1 MHYWDISLLR
11 VSLDLPR
18 MPILPCINFP
28 PVLFPIVF
36 SIPRNLSTFH
46 GIIIFTI
53 IQTSITGNNVNSSL
67 NLWFRF
73 FFPFLWDAGGKR
85 SLFLVDRGF
94 VFPSFVLLLL
104 LLLLP
109 TSTHFHPLPPNQL
122 SPIRAGEQKRY
133 PQAHDKIT
141 HQIHPI
147 LLPRLVC
154 F

>member
-73 FFPFLWDAGGKR
+73 FFFYFPLGRWREEKLFFSGPQACFSIVCFFVVVVVVAYVNPFSASPTTQPTK
-85 SLFLVDRGF
+85 SNSSRG
-94 VFPSFVLLLL
+94 
-104 LLLLP
+104 
-109 TSTHFHPLPPNQL
+109 
-122 SPIRAGEQKRY
+122 AKRY
-133 PQAHDKIT
+133 
-141 HQIHPI
+141 HPS
-147 LLPRLVC
+147 P
-154 F
+154 